1 MALEL
6 ALKEHSKFNL
16 SGQRILV
23 NLTMHCLDSIIIQ
36 YTNKFYIQKQGII
49 TGDNNSVSLANI
61 SMHFIMLKISNI
73 LNQAQLFKRFIDD
86 VIWLS
91 HGNAL
96 TEKIEQALTNTC
108 MEYELKLTFR
118 KVSTNET
125 GKSLEFLDVLHM
137 IDNSNKFGFFTTSFI
152 KKTAT
157 KNYSLMAILTTLY
170 AFSNLL
176 FSVNLLD
183 YAD

>member
-6 ALKEHSKFNL
+6 ALPK
-16 SGQRILV
+16 
-23 NLTMHCLDSIIIQ
+23 SIIIQ
-36 YTNKFYIQKQGII
+36 YTNKFCIQKQGII
-49 TGDNNSVSLANI
+49 MGGNVSVSFANI

-73 LNQAQLFKRFIDD
+73 LNQAQLFERFIDD
-86 VIWLS
+86 IIWLS
-91 HGNAL
+91 YGNEL
-96 TEKIEQALTNTC
+96 TEKIEQALRNTC

-118 KVSTNET
+118 KVCTNKAE
-125 GKSLEFLDVLHM
+125 KSLEFLDVLHM
-137 IDNSNKFGFFTTSFI
+137 IDNSNNFEFCTTSLL
-152 KKTAT
+152 KKQLP
-157 KNYSLMAILTTLY
+157 KDCFQMAILTTLY